1 MTIPIPLARTWRA
14 LDGFWRVYSRVK
26 KGVLGVALVLF
37 FVFVAVLAPYLSP
50 FNPSSVDATRTWLPP
65 NSLNWLG
72 TDWFGHDLLS
82 QMIYGTQVSLLVGLF
97 ATLIS
102 TVVGTAIG
110 LFGGYYGKR
119 LGEFLERIIDFFL
132 VIPYLPLI
140 IVLVAV
146 VEETGTFRISVLWA
160 VIFVIGIT
168 GWSGTARVIR
178 SQVLTVRERQFVDRA
193 RTAGASDMRIMMR
206 HILPNVFPLV
216 FANAVLTVAGAVLS
230 EVTLDFLGLGDI
242 TTISWG
248 MTLHL
253 ALSNAAVYRG
263 AWWWVVPPGVAI
275 ILLVM
280 GFTLI
285 GYSIEE
291 ISNPRLRER
300 KA

>member
-1 MTIPIPLARTWRA
+1 MRPSSSPMWRTIR
-14 LDGFWRVYSRVK
+14 GFWHVYSGVK
-26 KGVLGVALVLF
+26 KGVLGLALVLF
-37 FVFVAVLAPYLSP
+37 FFFTATFASYLSP
-50 FNPSSVDATRTWLPP
+50 FNPNGIDSTRTWLAP
-65 NSLNWLG
+65 NSVNWLG
-72 TDWFGHDLLS
+72 TDWFGHDLFS
-82 QMIYGTQVSLLVGLF
+82 QMIYGTRVSLLVGLF

-102 TVVGTAIG
+102 AVVGTMIG

-119 LGEFLERIIDFFL
+119 LGEFLERVIDFFL

-146 VEETGTFRISVLWA
+146 VEETGAIRIPVLWV

-178 SQVLTVRERQFVDRA
+178 SQVLTVRERQFIDRA
-193 RTAGASDMRIMMR
+193 RTAGVGDMRIITR

-230 EVTLDFLGLGDI
+230 EVILDFLGLGDP

-253 ALSNAAVYRG
+253 ALSNSAVYRG
-263 AWWWVVPPGVAI
+263 AWWWVLPPGVAI

>member
-1 MTIPIPLARTWRA
+1 MTTSGGDMWRT
-14 LDGFWRVYSRVK
+14 LSGFWHVYSRVR

-37 FVFVAVLAPYLSP
+37 FIVIAIFASYISP
-50 FNPSSVDATRTWLPP
+50 FDPSKVDAARTWLPP

-97 ATLIS
+97 ATVIS
-102 TVVGTAIG
+102 TVVGTMIG
-110 LFGGYYGKR
+110 LFGGYYAKR
-119 LGEFLERIIDFFL
+119 LGEFIERVIDFFL

-146 VEETGTFRISVLWA
+146 VEETGAMRIPVLWV
-160 VIFVIGIT
+160 VILVIGIT

-193 RTAGASDMRIMMR
+193 RTAGASDMRILTW

-230 EVTLDFLGLGDI
+230 EVTLDFLGLGDV

-253 ALSNAAVYRG
+253 ALSNDAVYRG

>member
-1 MTIPIPLARTWRA
+1 MRMAGTPMMRTIS
-14 LDGFWRVYSRVK
+14 GFWQVYSRVR
-26 KGVLGVALVLF
+26 KGVVGLALVLF
-37 FVFVAVLAPYLSP
+37 FFAIAGFASYLSP
-50 FNPSSVDATRTWLPP
+50 FDPNRIDGSRTWLPP

-72 TDWFGHDLLS
+72 TDWFGHDLFS
-82 QMIYGTQVSLLVGLF
+82 QMVYGTRVSLLVGIF

-102 TVVGTAIG
+102 AVVGTMIG
-110 LFGGYYGKR
+110 LLGGYYGKR
-119 LGEFLERIIDFFL
+119 LGEFLERVIDFFL

-146 VEETGTFRISVLWA
+146 VEAMEIRIPVLWV

-178 SQVLTVRERQFVDRA
+178 SQVLTVKERQFVDRA
-193 RTAGASDMRIMMR
+193 RTAGAGDMRIITR

-230 EVTLDFLGLGDI
+230 EVTLDFLGLGDV
-242 TTISWG
+242 TTVSWG
-248 MTLHL
+248 MILHW
-253 ALSNAAVYRG
+253 ALSNNAVYRG
-263 AWWWVVPPGVAI
+263 AWWWVLPPGVAI
-275 ILLVM
+275 IFLVM

>member
-1 MTIPIPLARTWRA
+1 MRASATPMWRTISR
-14 LDGFWRVYSRVK
+14 FWHVYSRVR
-26 KGVLGVALVLF
+26 KGVLGLALVLF
-37 FVFVAVLAPYLSP
+37 FFAIAGFAGFFSP
-50 FNPSSVDATRTWLPP
+50 FDPTKIDASRTWLPP

-72 TDWFGHDLLS
+72 TDWFGHDLFS
-82 QMIYGTQVSLLVGLF
+82 QMVYGTRVSLLVGVF

-102 TVVGTAIG
+102 AVVGTMIG

-119 LGEFLERIIDFFL
+119 FGEFLERVIDFFL

-146 VEETGTFRISVLWA
+146 VEAMEISIPVLWV

-178 SQVLTVRERQFVDRA
+178 SQVLTVRERQFIDRA
-193 RTAGASDMRIMMR
+193 RTAGAGDMRILTR

-230 EVTLDFLGLGDI
+230 EVTLDFLGLGDP
-242 TTISWG
+242 TTVSWG
-248 MTLHL
+248 MILHL
-253 ALSNAAVYRG
+253 ALSNNAVYRG
-263 AWWWVVPPGVAI
+263 AWWWVISPGVAI

>member
-1 MTIPIPLARTWRA
+1 MRASATPMWRTIS
-14 LDGFWRVYSRVK
+14 GFWHVYSRVR
-26 KGVLGVALVLF
+26 KGVLGLALVLF
-37 FVFVAVLAPYLSP
+37 FFATAGFASYLSP
-50 FNPSSVDATRTWLPP
+50 FDPTKIDASRTWLPP

-82 QMIYGTQVSLLVGLF
+82 QMVYGTRVSLLVGVF

-102 TVVGTAIG
+102 AVVGTMIG

-119 LGEFLERIIDFFL
+119 FGEFLERVIDFFL

-146 VEETGTFRISVLWA
+146 VEAMEIPIPVLWV

-178 SQVLTVRERQFVDRA
+178 SQVLTVRERQFIDRA
-193 RTAGASDMRIMMR
+193 RTAGAGDMRILTR

-230 EVTLDFLGLGDI
+230 EVTLDFLGLGDP
-242 TTISWG
+242 TTVSWG
-248 MTLHL
+248 MILHL
-253 ALSNAAVYRG
+253 ALSNNAVYRG

-300 KA
+300 KT

>member
-1 MTIPIPLARTWRA
+1 MRASVSPIWRTVS
-14 LDGFWRVYSRVK
+14 GFWHVYSRVR
-26 KGVLGVALVLF
+26 KGVLGLALVLF
-37 FVFVAVLAPYLSP
+37 FFAVAGFASYLSP
-50 FNPSSVDATRTWLPP
+50 FDPSRIDASRTWLPP
-65 NSLNWLG
+65 NTLNWLG
-72 TDWFGHDLLS
+72 TDWFGHDLFS
-82 QMIYGTQVSLLVGLF
+82 QMIYGTRVSLLVGVF

-102 TVVGTAIG
+102 AVVGTMIG

-119 LGEFLERIIDFFL
+119 LGEFLERVIDFFL

-146 VEETGTFRISVLWA
+146 VEALEIPIPVLWV

-178 SQVLTVRERQFVDRA
+178 SQVLTVKERQFIDRA
-193 RTAGASDMRIMMR
+193 RTAGAGDMRIITR

-230 EVTLDFLGLGDI
+230 EVTLDFLGLGDP
-242 TTISWG
+242 TTVSWG
-248 MTLHL
+248 MILHL
-253 ALSNAAVYRG
+253 ALSNNAVYRG
-263 AWWWVVPPGVAI
+263 AWWWVLPPGVAI

>member
-1 MTIPIPLARTWRA
+1 MKTPSSPTWRA
-14 LDGFWRVYSRVK
+14 ISGFWHVYSGAK
-26 KGVLGVALVLF
+26 KGVLGLAIVVLF
-37 FVFVAVLAPYLSP
+37 FFIALFASYISP
-50 FNPSSVDATRTWLPP
+50 FDPSAIDATRTWLPP
-65 NSLNWLG
+65 NSVNWLG

-82 QMIYGTQVSLLVGLF
+82 QIIYGTRVSLLVGVF

-102 TVVGTAIG
+102 AVVGTLIG
-110 LFGGYYGKR
+110 LFGGYYGKL
-119 LGEFLERIIDFFL
+119 LGEFLERVIDFFL
-132 VIPYLPLI
+132 VIPWLPLI

-146 VEETGTFRISVLWA
+146 AEETGALRVPILWV

-178 SQVLTVRERQFVDRA
+178 AQVLSVRERQFVDRA
-193 RTAGASDMRIMMR
+193 RTAGAGDFRIITR
-206 HILPNVFPLV
+206 HILPNVLPLV
-216 FANAVLTVAGAVLS
+216 FANAVLTVAGAILS
-230 EVTLDFLGLGDI
+230 EVVLDFLGLGDA
-242 TTISWG
+242 TSISWG

-253 ALSNAAVYRG
+253 ALSNDAVYRG
-263 AWWWVVPPGVAI
+263 AWWWVIPPGLAI
-275 ILLVM
+275 IILTM

>member
-1 MTIPIPLARTWRA
+1 MRTSVSPMWRTIS
-14 LDGFWRVYSRVK
+14 GFWHVYSRVR
-26 KGVLGVALVLF
+26 KGVLGLALVLF
-37 FVFVAVLAPYLSP
+37 FFAIAGFASYLSP
-50 FNPSSVDATRTWLPP
+50 FDPSRIDASRTWLSP

-72 TDWFGHDLLS
+72 TDWFGHDLFS
-82 QMIYGTQVSLLVGLF
+82 QMIYGTRVSLLVGVF

-102 TVVGTAIG
+102 AVVGTMIG

-119 LGEFLERIIDFFL
+119 LGEFLERVIDFFL

-146 VEETGTFRISVLWA
+146 VEALEIPIPVLWV

-178 SQVLTVRERQFVDRA
+178 SQVLTVRERQFIDRA
-193 RTAGASDMRIMMR
+193 RTAGAGDMRIITR

-230 EVTLDFLGLGDI
+230 EVTLDFLGLGDP
-242 TTISWG
+242 TTVSWG
-248 MTLHL
+248 MILHL
-253 ALSNAAVYRG
+253 ALSNNAVYRG
-263 AWWWVVPPGVAI
+263 AWWWVLPPGVAI

>member
-1 MTIPIPLARTWRA
+1 MRASASPMWRTIS
-14 LDGFWRVYSRVK
+14 GFWHVYSRVR
-26 KGVLGVALVLF
+26 KGVLGLALVLF
-37 FVFVAVLAPYLSP
+37 FFAIAGFASYLSP
-50 FNPSSVDATRTWLPP
+50 FDPSRIDASRTWLSP

-72 TDWFGHDLLS
+72 TDWFGHDLFS
-82 QMIYGTQVSLLVGLF
+82 QMVYGTRVSLLVGVF

-102 TVVGTAIG
+102 AVVGTMIG

-119 LGEFLERIIDFFL
+119 LGEFLERVIDFFL

-146 VEETGTFRISVLWA
+146 VEALEIPIPVLWV

-178 SQVLTVRERQFVDRA
+178 SQVLTVRERQFIDRA
-193 RTAGASDMRIMMR
+193 RTAGAGDMRIITR

-230 EVTLDFLGLGDI
+230 EVTLDFLGLGDP
-242 TTISWG
+242 TTVSWG
-248 MTLHL
+248 MILHL
-253 ALSNAAVYRG
+253 ALSNNAVYRD
-263 AWWWVVPPGVAI
+263 AWWWVLPPGVAI

>member
-1 MTIPIPLARTWRA
+1 MRASASPTWRTVS
-14 LDGFWRVYSRVK
+14 GFWHVYSQVR
-26 KGVLGVALVLF
+26 KGVLGLALVLF
-37 FVFVAVLAPYLSP
+37 FFAIAGFAGYVSP
-50 FNPSSVDATRTWLPP
+50 FDPSRIDASRTWLPP

-72 TDWFGHDLLS
+72 TDWFGHDLFS
-82 QMIYGTQVSLLVGLF
+82 QMIYGTRVSLLVGVF

-102 TVVGTAIG
+102 AVVGTMIG

-119 LGEFLERIIDFFL
+119 LGEFLERVIDFFL

-146 VEETGTFRISVLWA
+146 VEALEIPIPVLWV

-178 SQVLTVRERQFVDRA
+178 SQVLTVKERQFIDRA
-193 RTAGASDMRIMMR
+193 RTAGAGDMRIITR

-230 EVTLDFLGLGDI
+230 EVTLDFLGLGDP
-242 TTISWG
+242 TTVSWG
-248 MTLHL
+248 MILHL
-253 ALSNAAVYRG
+253 ALSNNAVYRG
-263 AWWWVVPPGVAI
+263 AWWWVLPPGVAI

>member
-1 MTIPIPLARTWRA
+1 MTLQLDRTWRT
-14 LDGFWRVYSRVK
+14 LSGFWRVYSRVK

-37 FVFVAVLAPYLSP
+37 FIAIAVLARYLSR
-50 FNPSSVDATRTWLPP
+50 FDPSMVDPTRTWLPP
-65 NSLNWLG
+65 NRLNWLG

-82 QMIYGTQVSLLVGLF
+82 QLIYGTQVSLLVGLF

-110 LFGGYYGKR
+110 LLGGYYGKW
-119 LGEFLERIIDFFL
+119 LGEFLERVIDFFL

-140 IVLVAV
+140 IVLVAI

-193 RTAGASDMRIMMR
+193 RTAGASDMRIMTR

-230 EVTLDFLGLGDI
+230 EVTLDFLGLGDV

-253 ALSNAAVYRG
+253 ALSNSAVYRG
-263 AWWWVVPPGVAI
+263 AWWWVLPPGVAI

>member
-1 MTIPIPLARTWRA
+1 MRASATPMWRTIS
-14 LDGFWRVYSRVK
+14 GFWHVYSRVR
-26 KGVLGVALVLF
+26 KGVLGLALVLF
-37 FVFVAVLAPYLSP
+37 FFAAAGFASYLSP
-50 FNPSSVDATRTWLPP
+50 FDPTKIDASRTWLPP

-82 QMIYGTQVSLLVGLF
+82 QMVYGTRVSLLVGVF

-102 TVVGTAIG
+102 AVVGTMIG

-119 LGEFLERIIDFFL
+119 FGEFLERVIDFFL

-146 VEETGTFRISVLWA
+146 VEAMEIPIPVLWV

-178 SQVLTVRERQFVDRA
+178 SQVLTVRERQFIDRA
-193 RTAGASDMRIMMR
+193 RTAGAGDMRILTR

-230 EVTLDFLGLGDI
+230 EVTLDFLGLGDP
-242 TTISWG
+242 TTVSWG
-248 MTLHL
+248 MILHL
-253 ALSNAAVYRG
+253 ALSNNAVYRG